1 MSGVAVIRHLLANHA
16 ALTAIVP
23 ATRIVAGE
31 LNLNTVLPAIG
42 VTQIYSDPQ
51 NLLRTNEANKIHVTA
66 VQVTWLV
73 KDADATPAGTG
84 YVGLRQ
90 LGPLVLAACPSQRGT
105 VNGIAV
111 DSIVPGGEGPDI
123 FDAEL
128 GAYSCTRDFIVRWVG
143 A

>member
-1 MSGVAVIRHLLANHA
+1 MSAVAVIRHLLANHA
-16 ALTAIVP
+16 PLTAIVP
-23 ATRIVAGE
+23 ATRIVAGV
-31 LNLNTVLPAIG
+31 LKLNTVLPAIG

-51 NLLRTNEANKIHVTA
+51 NLLRTNEAGKLHVST

-84 YVGLRQ
+84 YVGLKQ
-90 LGPLVLAACPSQRGT
+90 IGPIVLAACPGQRGT

-123 FDAEL
+123 YDAEL
-128 GAYSCTRDFIVRWVG
+128 GAYSCSRDFIVRWIG